1 MADKLVTLSE
11 IEQCMERVK
20 NWQDDIKPKSWN
32 DVQKLVRLGLASRVF
47 SIGDQLV
54 CQRNGE
60 NLVWDIIGIDHDTPT
75 DTKLTHSLTL
85 QLHDCLPTTMQ
96 YDAPEALYYAKTE
109 LEAGTYHFTIQSGY
123 DETYGGGKTYQFTL
137 TKPVPAGGQITF
149 GWSYNTQ
156 ASEAKI
162 TTYENSS
169 STAAI
174 ETVSVSEGSDGTNL
188 GATDGKSE
196 NINHIHKVRYGSN
209 NPLQNALR
217 QFLNSDKGA
226 GQVWTPQTDFDR
238 PPSWATNTAGFMNGM
253 DDDFLAVIG
262 KTHKVTCLTTVTDGG
277 GSTTQDDM
285 FFLLS
290 RSELYAGNESN
301 SVNEG
306 EPYPY
311 YSENSD
317 LQSAGTGN
325 DTNRIKYR
333 NGNTATLWWLRS
345 PFVGGGYGVRNVNV
359 TGGLNYYIAK
369 DSSGVAPACNII

>member
-96 YDAPEALYYAKTE
+96 YDAREALYYAETE

-156 ASEAKI
+156 ASAAKI
-162 TTYENSS
+162 NTYENGS

-174 ETVSVSEGSDGTNL
+174 ETVSVSEGIEGTNL
-188 GATDGKSE
+188 GTTDGKSE
-196 NINHIHKVRYGSN
+196 NLNHIHRVRYGSN

-217 QFLNSDKGA
+217 QFLNSDKSA

-238 PPSWATNTAGFMNGM
+238 PPTWASNTAGFMNGM
-253 DDDFLAVIG
+253 DDDFLAVVG
-262 KTHKVTCLTTVTDGG
+262 KTHKVTCLNTVTDGG

-285 FFLLS
+285 FFFLS
-290 RSELYAGNESN
+290 RSEVYAGNESN

-333 NGNTATLWWLRS
+333 NGNTASWWWLRS
-345 PFVGGGYGVRNVNV
+345 PVVGSGSGVRNVSV
-359 TGGLNYYIAK
+359 AGGLSYTSAGNSY
-369 DSSGVAPACNII
+369 GVAPACNII

>member
-1 MADKLVTLSE
+1 MADKLITLSE
-11 IEQCMERVK
+11 MK
-20 NWQDDIKPKSWN
+20 NAMLKVRDWHNDIKPKSWN

-85 QLHDCLPTTMQ
+85 QLHDCLPTIMQ
-96 YDAPEALYYAKTE
+96 YDAPEALYYAETE
-109 LEAGTYHFTIQSGY
+109 LAAGTYHFTIQSGY
-123 DETYGGGKTYQFTL
+123 DEKHGGGKTYQFTL

-149 GWSYNTQ
+149 GWGYNKQ
-156 ASEAKI
+156 ASAAKI
-162 TTYENSS
+162 NTYENGS

-174 ETVSVSEGSDGTNL
+174 ETVSVSEGIEGTNL
-188 GATDGKSE
+188 GTTDGKSE
-196 NINHIHKVRYGSN
+196 NLNHIHRVRYSSN
-209 NPLQNALR
+209 NPLQNDLH
-217 QFLNSDKGA
+217 QFLNSDNGA

-238 PPSWATNTAGFMNGM
+238 PPTWASNTAGFMNGM
-253 DDDFLAVIG
+253 DDDFLAVVG
-262 KTHKVTCLTTVTDGG
+262 KTRKVTCLNTVTDGG

-285 FFLLS
+285 FFFLS
-290 RSELYAGNESN
+290 QSEVYAGNESN

-325 DTNRIKYR
+325 DTNRIKYI
-333 NGNTATLWWLRS
+333 NGNTASWWWLRS
-345 PFVGGGYGVRNVNV
+345 TGDDHGSTVRIVTVAGGFDYYG
-359 TGGLNYYIAK
+359 A
-369 DSSGVAPACNII
+369 DSRGGVAPACNII